1 MTSLTL
7 RSTDDISFWTI
18 VIENKKYFRN
28 RFVASHKDFE
38 FQYKNVKKLIDTWI
52 IQARVIEEF
61 DDLAE
66 GKVKY
71 PVHISYLQDKFGQY
85 GRELQALSKIFFAQ
99 QKLCNEI
106 LVDMF
111 GYSKTEFDDRGFVK
125 KWNSYQTKNIG
136 RHTKYS

>member
-1 MTSLTL
+1 MSQ
-7 RSTDDISFWTI
+7 

-38 FQYKNVKKLIDTWI
+38 FQYKNIKKFIDIWI
-52 IQARVIEEF
+52 RDARVKEEF

-66 GKVKY
+66 GKVEHS
-71 PVHISYLQDKFGQY
+71 PHLSYLQDKFGQY
-85 GRELQALSKIFFAQ
+85 GRQLQALSKIFFAQ

-125 KWNSYQTKNIG
+125 KWN
-136 RHTKYS
+136 RHT

>member
-1 MTSLTL
+1 MSQ
-7 RSTDDISFWTI
+7 

-38 FQYKNVKKLIDTWI
+38 FQYKNIKKFIDIWI
-52 IQARVIEEF
+52 RDARVKEEF

-66 GKVKY
+66 GKVEHS
-71 PVHISYLQDKFGQY
+71 PHLSYLQDKFGQY
-85 GRELQALSKIFFAQ
+85 GRQLQALSKIFFAQ

-125 KWNSYQTKNIG
+125 K
-136 RHTKYS
+136 